1 MRAAVVMLASL
12 GVALCLPALPA
23 GAETVK
29 SNIASIRPDQVNE
42 AAIRKLYAD
51 FTAAWN
57 RHDVAA
63 MASMWTIDGDHLEP
77 DGHMAKGREAIQ
89 ALLDHQHKTVFKD
102 TTLDLDI
109 DAVWFVTG
117 DVALVDG
124 SYALIGARD
133 PKGNELPVRKGHLTS
148 ILLKEHGRWNIAA
161 SRLMIPTSLPWR
173 ENE

>member
-1 MRAAVVMLASL
+1 MKRLAWSGSVIAVVL
-12 GVALCLPALPA
+12 LCSAA
-23 GAETVK
+23 GAEVQ
-29 SNIASIRPDQVNE
+29 SNISSIRPDQINE

-57 RHDVAA
+57 RHDVPA
-63 MASMWTIDGDHLEP
+63 MADMWTIDGDHLDP
-77 DGHMAKGREAIQ
+77 DGRMAKGRDEIK
-89 ALLDHQHKTVFKD
+89 ALLTKQHTGVFKD

-124 SYALIGARD
+124 TYALIGARD

-148 ILLKEHGRWNIAA
+148 ILLKEHGTWNIAA
-161 SRLMIPTSLPWR
+161 SRLMIPAPLPWR
-173 ENE
+173 EE